1 VQFLAGFI
9 DHADWPVE
17 RICEEFNLTP
27 AEVYA
32 AWAYYYDHKAEIDAR
47 IQADREA
54 ADQLLADPAYQAEI
68 AGLRNQGRNE

>member
-1 VQFLAGFI
+1 
-9 DHADWPVE
+9 
-17 RICEEFNLTP
+17 LTP

-54 ADQLLADPAYQAEI
+54 AEQLLADPAYQAEI